1 MRLDLVISVDTA
13 VVHLAG
19 ALGKPVWVLNRYDQ
33 CWRWL
38 SDRTDSPWYPT
49 ARLFRQ
55 PDMGDWEA
63 VIEQVR
69 HALSAE
75 IGGGDHGSPALA
87 QIQTAST
94 PAVAPPDAP

>member
-1 MRLDLVISVDTA
+1 
-13 VVHLAG
+13 
-19 ALGKPVWVLNRYDQ
+19 
-33 CWRWL
+33 
-38 SDRTDSPWYPT
+38 
-49 ARLFRQ
+49 
-55 PDMGDWEA
+55 MGDWEA